1 MNMRAAIVVA
11 SRGEGNG
18 AQCDLA
24 RADRL
29 ARMDTRDLVRMALE
43 EDVGP
48 GDRTTEATVPADVLA
63 TGKVFAKQ
71 TLVLAGHEEAAE
83 VFSQLGAT
91 YVADVSE
98 GTEVSPGAIV
108 ARVEGRARSLLTG
121 ERVALN
127 FLMRLSGIATHTR
140 SVVRRAG
147 TLSVV
152 DTRKTTP
159 LHRASERRAVRAG
172 GAANHRFALYDGI
185 LVKNNHIAI
194 AGGIA
199 PAMERARTA
208 ANHLA
213 KIEIEVRTLGE
224 LEEALAAGAEAILLD
239 NMSDEDLRAAVR
251 RVGGTAVLEAS
262 GNMDAD
268 RIAGLADSGLDLVS
282 MGGLVHQARWVDLSM
297 RIEPS

>member
-1 MNMRAAIVVA
+1 MRPRDTL
-11 SRGEGNG
+11 S
-18 AQCDLA
+18 
-24 RADRL
+24 
-29 ARMDTRDLVRMALE
+29 RMDTRELVRLALE

-48 GDRTTEATVPADVLA
+48 GDRTTEAIVPPEALA
-63 TGKVFAKQ
+63 TGTVIAKQ
-71 TLVLAGHEEAAE
+71 PLVLAGHEEAAE
-83 VFSQLGAT
+83 VFSQLGAR
-91 YVADVSE
+91 YVASVTEGSE
-98 GTEVSPGAIV
+98 VAPGAAV
-108 ARVEGRARSLLTG
+108 ARVEGSARALLTG

-127 FLMRLSGIATHTR
+127 FLMRLSGIATQTR
-140 SVVRRAG
+140 SVIRRAG
-147 TLSVV
+147 SLTVV

-172 GAANHRFALYDGI
+172 GGSNHRFSLYDGI

-199 PAMERARTA
+199 PAMERARA
-208 ANHLA
+208 GAHHLA

-239 NMSDEDLRAAVR
+239 NMGDDDLRAAVR
-251 RVGGTAVLEAS
+251 RVGGKAVLEAS

-268 RIAGLADSGLDLVS
+268 RIARLADSGLDLVS

-297 RIEPS
+297 RIERS